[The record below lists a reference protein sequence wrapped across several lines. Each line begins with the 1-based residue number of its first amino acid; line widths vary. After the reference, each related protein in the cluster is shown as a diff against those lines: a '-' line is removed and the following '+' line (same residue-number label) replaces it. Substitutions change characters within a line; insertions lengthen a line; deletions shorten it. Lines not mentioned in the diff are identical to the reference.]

1 MVLPV
6 QGGRSVMLVFGA
18 CFHGTMHQKTVSLTD
33 PPVYIVNTAFQFF
46 TSDLEPKSYRSKIS
60 GLTNPIRLWT
70 APKMMVNKSRP
81 PYVFRRTGQILT
93 NFLSSVDFLT
103 IDTPW
108 SRIALVH
115 LAKNSLTLV
124 DTSTWS
130 GFVGSSDWR
139 KGNLYLKSKCGKTVS
154 IISTIDYSSA
164 LSFYRYQNVL
174 WRSKFFEPAQK
185 FDYI

>member
-1 MVLPV
+1 MELCTKKQYHWPIHLY
-6 QGGRSVMLVFGA
+6 S
-18 CFHGTMHQKTVSLTD
+18 
-33 PPVYIVNTAFQFF
+33 VYIVNTAFQFF

-108 SRIALVH
+108 SRIAFVH

-154 IISTIDYSSA
+154 IISTIDHSSA
-164 LSFYRYQNVL
+164 LSFYRSQNVL
-174 WRSKFFEPAQK
+174 WQSKFYESAQK
-185 FDYI
+185 FDCI